1 MLPVTGDLSFIGPP
15 EINGSELAVAD
26 INAAGGVLGQDVA
39 LSQGDS
45 GDLSTD
51 VAQQTSD
58 RLLAEGVDA
67 VIGASSSAVTKT
79 FLDKVLSANVIVFS
93 PAATSDE
100 FTTYDDNGLLFRTA
114 PPDVMQGQ
122 VLAQEVIEDGH
133 QSAAVLFRQEAYGQG
148 LAESFQRNF
157 EAAGG
162 TIAVS
167 VPVRGRH
174 RHLRRRDRPDR
185 AGRPRRHP
193 RDRVRRVRLD
203 PHGDERARHRP
214 GRQGGVRDRRQRGH
228 RVEEMSDPA
237 ILAGFRASTPS
248 VDLSTITDFTA
259 RLDEQAAISGADN
272 EGVYNYGAE
281 SYDAITIIALA
292 AVTAESDNPA
302 EIAAA
307 INDVTR
313 VGEKCTS
320 FADCLAL
327 IEAGTDIDYD
337 GVGGP
342 YDFVDAGEPSSA
354 TFRIST
360 YAGETA
366 RDATQDEYIFASA
379 G

>member
-1 MLPVTGDLSFIGPP
+1 MLPVTGDLAFIGPP
-15 EINGSELAVAD
+15 EINGAELAIAD
-26 INAAGGVLGQDVA
+26 INEAGGVLGVPVEI
-39 LSQGDS
+39 SQGDS

-100 FTTYDDNGLLFRTA
+100 FTTYEDNGLMFRTA

-122 VLAQEVIEDGH
+122 VLANKVIEDGH
-133 QSAAVLFRQEAYGQG
+133 QNAAVLFRQEAYGQG
-148 LAESFQRNF
+148 LAESFQTNF

-167 VPVRGRH
+167 IPYAPNAETYDAEVDQIVQADPDAILVIGFAESATILTVMNERGVG
-174 RHLRRRDRPDR
+174 P
-185 AGRPRRHP
+185 
-193 RDRVRRVRLD
+193 LD
-203 PHGDERARHRP
+203 KAVYGTDGNE
-214 GRQGGVRDRRQRGH
+214 GIGS
-228 RVEEMSDPA
+228 EMSDPS
-237 ILAGFRASTPS
+237 IISGFKASTPS
-248 VDLSTITDFTA
+248 VDLSTITDFTD

-272 EGVYNYGAE
+272 AGVYNYGAE
-281 SYDAITIIALA
+281 TYDAIVIIALA
-292 AVTAESDNPA
+292 AETAGSDNPSDVAA
-302 EIAAA
+302 E

-313 VGEKCTS
+313 EGEKCTT

-327 IEAGTDIDYD
+327 VQAGTDIDYD

-360 YAGETA
+360 YAGEA
-366 RDATQDEYIFASA
+366 SRDAAQDEYIFAAS
-379 G
+379 

>member
-1 MLPVTGDLSFIGPP
+1 
-15 EINGSELAVAD
+15 
-26 INAAGGVLGQDVA
+26 
-39 LSQGDS
+39 
-45 GDLSTD
+45 
-51 VAQQTSD
+51 
-58 RLLAEGVDA
+58 
-67 VIGASSSAVTKT
+67 
-79 FLDKVLSANVIVFS
+79 
-93 PAATSDE
+93 
-100 FTTYDDNGLLFRTA
+100 
-114 PPDVMQGQ
+114 
-122 VLAQEVIEDGH
+122 
-133 QSAAVLFRQEAYGQG
+133 
-148 LAESFQRNF
+148 
-157 EAAGG
+157 
-162 TIAVS
+162 
-167 VPVRGRH
+167 
-174 RHLRRRDRPDR
+174 
-185 AGRPRRHP
+185 
-193 RDRVRRVRLD
+193 
-203 PHGDERARHRP
+203 
-214 GRQGGVRDRRQRGH
+214 
-228 RVEEMSDPA
+228 MSDPA
-237 ILAGFRASTPS
+237 IIAGFRASTPS

-302 EIAAA
+302 DIAAA

>member
-1 MLPVTGDLSFIGPP
+1 MVCSARTSTI
-15 EINGSELAVAD
+15 
-26 INAAGGVLGQDVA
+26 
-39 LSQGDS
+39 SQGDS

-67 VIGASSSAVTKT
+67 VIGTSSSAVTKT

-100 FTTYDDNGLLFRTA
+100 FTTYDDDGLLFRTA

-133 QSAAVLFRQEAYGQG
+133 QTAAVLFRQEAYGQG

-167 VPVRGRH
+167 TPYAVDTDTYDAEIDQIVQADPDAILVIGFAESASILTVMNERGIGPVDKAVYGT
-174 RHLRRRDRPDR
+174 D
-185 AGRPRRHP
+185 GNE
-193 RDRVRRVRLD
+193 
-203 PHGDERARHRP
+203 GI
-214 GRQGGVRDRRQRGH
+214 GK
-228 RVEEMSDPA
+228 EMSDPA
-237 ILAGFRASTPS
+237 IVAGFRASTPS

-281 SYDAITIIALA
+281 SYDAIVIIALA
-292 AVTAESDNPA
+292 AITAGSDNPA
-302 EIAAA
+302 DIAAV

-313 VGEKCTS
+313 VGEKCTT

-327 IEAGTDIDYD
+327 VEAGTDIDYD

-360 YAGETA
+360 YAGEAA